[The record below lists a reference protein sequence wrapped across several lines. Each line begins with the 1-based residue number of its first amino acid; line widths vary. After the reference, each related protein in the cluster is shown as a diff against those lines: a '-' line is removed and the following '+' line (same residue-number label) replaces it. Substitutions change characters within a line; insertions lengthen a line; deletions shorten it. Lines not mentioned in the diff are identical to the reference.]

1 MESPMKLLVVEGLKR
16 TPRQFWENLE
26 AKGYVVS
33 PLQNASECPPILA
46 AENDCA
52 VLVDVDYTKSGVE
65 AIGEIRGAA
74 PNALIL
80 ALGSQEKL
88 VALDKALES
97 GASDFLI
104 KHPDLSH
111 LEEIPYAIARAKAAV
126 ALRREMDELR
136 KKLGADS
143 NFVSDYILHVT
154 QDLKG
159 PLAAMMGY
167 IEIAVSSIP
176 EGAPPN
182 QLLSLQRIEALARHL
197 LELITNHTNAIEIQS
212 GKIEMHKVAQPIK
225 QALELAVH
233 DRKPTAGAKNVEIVL
248 EAADDLPPVAIDVFQ
263 MERAVGNIINNAIS
277 LSPAGSQ
284 VTVVAEGK
292 EGEVRVRVKDNGAGI
307 TAEELPHLF
316 DRTKT
321 LRRRGGDIDTVGLY
335 VAERIVKLHGGRIEV
350 ESDPLEG
357 NTLIACLPAAG

>member
-26 AKGYVVS
+26 SKGYVVA
-33 PLQNASECPPILA
+33 PLQSAAECPPILA

-52 VLVDVDYTKSGVE
+52 VLVDVDSTKSGVD

-88 VALDKALES
+88 VALDKALER

-136 KKLGADS
+136 KKLDS

-167 IEIAVSSIP
+167 IEIAASLIP
-176 EGAPPN
+176 ESAPAN
-182 QLLSLQRIEALARHL
+182 QALSLQRIEALARHL

-212 GKIEMHKVAQPIK
+212 GKIEMHKVTQPIK

-248 EAADDLPPVAIDVFQ
+248 EAPDDLPPAAIDVFQ
-263 MERAVGNIINNAIS
+263 IERAVGNIITNAIS

-284 VTVVAEGK
+284 VTVSATVK
-292 EGEVRVRVKDNGAGI
+292 DGELRLTVKDNGTGI
-307 TAEELPHLF
+307 SEQERPHLF

-321 LRRRGGDIDTVGLY
+321 LRRRGGDIDTVGLF
-335 VAERIVKLHGGRIEV
+335 VAERIMKLHGGRIEV
-350 ESDPLEG
+350 ESDALEG
-357 NTLIACLPAAG
+357 NALIACLPVAG

>member
-1 MESPMKLLVVEGLKR
+1 MKLLVVEGLKR
-16 TPRQFWENLE
+16 TPRQFWESLE

-33 PLQNASECPPILA
+33 PLQSAAECSPILA

-52 VLVDVDYTKSGVE
+52 VLVDVDYTKSGVD
-65 AIGEIRGAA
+65 AIGEIRSAV

-88 VALDKALES
+88 VALDKALER

-104 KHPDLSH
+104 KHPDQSH
-111 LEEIPYAIARAKAAV
+111 LEEIPYAIARAKAALV
-126 ALRREMDELR
+126 LKREAEDLR
-136 KKLGADS
+136 KKFGGGNAI
-143 NFVSDYILHVT
+143 SDYILHVT

-167 IEIAVSSIP
+167 IEIAAALIP

-197 LELITNHTNAIEIQS
+197 LELITNHTNAIEIDT
-212 GKIEMHKVAQPIK
+212 GKVEIHKVVQPIK

-233 DRKPTAGAKNVEIVL
+233 DRKPTAGAKNIEIVL
-248 EAADDLPPVAIDVFQ
+248 EAADNLPTVAIDVFQ
-263 MERAVGNIINNAIS
+263 IERAVGNIITNAIS

-284 VTVVAEGK
+284 VTVTTEATDAEVK
-292 EGEVRVRVKDNGAGI
+292 VRVKDNGAGI
-307 TAEELPHLF
+307 TETERPGLF
-316 DRTKT
+316 DRTKP

-335 VAERIVKLHGGRIEV
+335 VAERIVAVHGGRIDV
-350 ESDPLEG
+350 ESDALEG
-357 NTLIACLPAAG
+357 NAFTVCLPIAK